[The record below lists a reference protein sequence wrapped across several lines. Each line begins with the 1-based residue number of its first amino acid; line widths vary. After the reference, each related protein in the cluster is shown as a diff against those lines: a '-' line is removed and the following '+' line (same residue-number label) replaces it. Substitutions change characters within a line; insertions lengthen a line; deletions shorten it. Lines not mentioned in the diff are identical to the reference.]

1 MFNFILSLVNQNA
14 TFAVVVLGILAYII
28 ALVVAIVGHELSHGF
43 IAYKNGDLTAKF
55 LGRLS
60 LNPIKHFDLMGF
72 GLMLLVGFG
81 WAKPVPID
89 PRNFKNYKKGM
100 IMTSL
105 AGVTFNFLIAFI
117 SALLFAIFTKA
128 TQNLTFTEPNAL
140 YCFLMFISFLLQLS
154 ITFNL
159 TLMAFNLLPVYPLDG
174 FRVVETLTKPD
185 NAYVNFMYK
194 YGSYVMLAL
203 LLISFTLGR
212 IVPQLDILSNY
223 ILWVQKIIT
232 WLFDKIF
239 GLTFGAF
246 GWL

>member
-1 MFNFILSLVNQNA
+1 
-14 TFAVVVLGILAYII
+14 
-28 ALVVAIVGHELSHGF
+28 
-43 IAYKNGDLTAKF
+43 
-55 LGRLS
+55 
-60 LNPIKHFDLMGF
+60 
-72 GLMLLVGFG
+72 
-81 WAKPVPID
+81 
-89 PRNFKNYKKGM
+89 
-100 IMTSL
+100 
-105 AGVTFNFLIAFI
+105 
-117 SALLFAIFTKA
+117 
-128 TQNLTFTEPNAL
+128 
-140 YCFLMFISFLLQLS
+140 
-154 ITFNL
+154 
-159 TLMAFNLLPVYPLDG
+159 MAFNLLPIYPLDG

-223 ILWVQKIIT
+223 ILWVQRIIT

>member
-1 MFNFILSLVNQNA
+1 
-14 TFAVVVLGILAYII
+14 
-28 ALVVAIVGHELSHGF
+28 
-43 IAYKNGDLTAKF
+43 
-55 LGRLS
+55 
-60 LNPIKHFDLMGF
+60 
-72 GLMLLVGFG
+72 MLLVGFG

-100 IMTSL
+100 VMTSL

-117 SALLFAIFTKA
+117 SSLLYAIFTKA

-140 YCFLMFISFLLQLS
+140 YCFLMFISLLLQLS

-159 TLMAFNLLPVYPLDG
+159 TLMAFNLLPIYPLDG
-174 FRVVETLTKPD
+174 FRVIETLTKPD

-194 YGSYVMLAL
+194 YGSYVMLGL

-212 IVPQLDILSNY
+212 IIPQLDILTNY
-223 ILWVQKIIT
+223 IVWVQKIIT
-232 WLFDKIF
+232 WLFDKVF